1 MFIKVQDLPSY
12 GTPEWHTK
20 IQSILESRD
29 SVYDR
34 LDIFGQVLTQ
44 DVWKDKYRNGEEK
57 APLDTFTRV
66 AKGIYEKDSDQH
78 RFLGALA
85 MHLGLWMP
93 GGRILAGAG
102 TGKRVTLMNCY
113 VNETLDDS
121 MVGIMKGLNNIAF
134 TQQMGGGI
142 GTDFSPIRPPN
153 ALVSRT
159 QSPASG
165 PEPFIDSFYAVG
177 TTVASAG
184 ARRQAQMGTISDTHP
199 FMPGF
204 VTAKQ
209 QAGKWLGF
217 NVSVLVSDAFMAA
230 VQEDAEW
237 LLYFPV
243 PPVYERSADLVS
255 KDFDLDGV
263 TQYVYE
269 AKPAREYWEMITRN
283 TYEYSEPGVIFIDRV
298 NDQNNLQYCE
308 TIRCTNPCVTGDTLI
323 LTDKGYSPIAH
334 LVGRKVK
341 VWNGQQFSEVTPFST
356 GINNLLEVT
365 FSNGAKVKATHY
377 HKWALQRGVD
387 KETAQ
392 LQPGDKLCYFEMPT
406 VIEGE
411 QYSVDAYSQG
421 FYSGDGTKNSD
432 QSNLYKHGEG
442 IRDRLVGKFWDR
454 NCVSQPGHRWQHG
467 EMLPKSFVPI
477 NGTAEY
483 CVNWLAGL
491 MDADGCTVPKHQNI
505 QLTAKDRKFLDDIRI
520 MLSRL
525 GIISKFWER
534 KDGGPKKGSNGK
546 EYMCEPTACLMLNK
560 TSVIKLVKL
569 GFKTERLDLSTFQE
583 LQKPSGPKVPL
594 SVRSIRAIQ
603 EPEETFCFTEPLLH
617 MGVFN
622 GVPGRQC
629 GEQPLPPNGTC
640 NLGAVNLAFMVKR
653 PFTED
658 AEFNWD
664 LLAATVQIG
673 VRFLDNV
680 IDVTAYPLPEQEAEE
695 ISKRRVGLGFSGL
708 ADAMAQLGIRY
719 GSSKAARFAEEV
731 TKVICLKAYETS
743 VELSKERGAFP
754 LFDKDKFFQGFAGHC
769 LPPYLKEEIAENGIR
784 NGVLLTIAPTG
795 TTSILYGNISSGI
808 EPTFL
813 HTMKRKV
820 VQADGSK
827 KEYIAYGFGA
837 LMWNE
842 LFPNEPLP
850 HYMVTAEDLTVYEH
864 IRIQEVCQRW
874 IDASISK
881 TINLP
886 KETSYEDFQN
896 VYFLAYEA
904 ELKGCTTYRPS
915 DVRGSVLSAVD
926 ESAPIQEGV
935 KTQKP
940 FERPRILPAQTMKL
954 NWPGLNS
961 AIYLTMG
968 QTEEGPFEVF
978 LSSKDQRYMEWMT
991 ATTLMISWL
1000 MRAGVPVSKIAQEMK
1015 AIQSTEGGWADKKY
1029 HKSIV
1034 AYLGG
1039 ALEELASVIPDVP
1052 VVAAPAVTLGDTYS
1066 LVDTKLDSVV
1076 KPTFT
1081 CPQCGGHNPIMKEGC
1096 ISCGDCS
1103 YSKCS

>member
-1 MFIKVQDLPSY
+1 MFIKVQDLPPY

-165 PEPFIDSFYAVG
+165 PEPFIDSFFAVG

-308 TIRCTNPCVTGDTLI
+308 TIRCTNP
-323 LTDKGYSPIAH
+323 
-334 LVGRKVK
+334 
-341 VWNGQQFSEVTPFST
+341 
-356 GINNLLEVT
+356 
-365 FSNGAKVKATHY
+365 
-377 HKWALQRGVD
+377 
-387 KETAQ
+387 
-392 LQPGDKLCYFEMPT
+392 
-406 VIEGE
+406 
-411 QYSVDAYSQG
+411 
-421 FYSGDGTKNSD
+421 
-432 QSNLYKHGEG
+432 
-442 IRDRLVGKFWDR
+442 
-454 NCVSQPGHRWQHG
+454 
-467 EMLPKSFVPI
+467 
-477 NGTAEY
+477 
-483 CVNWLAGL
+483 
-491 MDADGCTVPKHQNI
+491 
-505 QLTAKDRKFLDDIRI
+505 
-520 MLSRL
+520 
-525 GIISKFWER
+525 
-534 KDGGPKKGSNGK
+534 
-546 EYMCEPTACLMLNK
+546 
-560 TSVIKLVKL
+560 
-569 GFKTERLDLSTFQE
+569 
-583 LQKPSGPKVPL
+583 
-594 SVRSIRAIQ
+594 
-603 EPEETFCFTEPLLH
+603 
-617 MGVFN
+617 
-622 GVPGRQC
+622 C

-842 LFPNEPLP
+842 LFPNEPFP

-935 KTQKP
+935 KAQKP

-961 AIYLTMG
+961 AIYLTLG

-1039 ALEELASVIPDVP
+1039 ALEELAATIPDIP

-1066 LVDTKLDSVV
+1066 LVDTKVAV
-1076 KPTFT
+1076 HQFKPTFT